1 MAFLFRLPGDS
12 TGVIVQYRPFWKIS
26 SLHLPTVRNIS
37 VYGTENIEVKVPHTL
52 FVQLMPNDML
62 ECDLPHFRAGVK
74 YQIYEL
80 HPDFSA
86 LRATPL
92 RYGNVAGDGVI
103 CWGRGNVV
111 PYDLR
116 EASRTYWGAPFN
128 GDLTEEVLRDIH
140 VDDNFALG
148 CYMGVSKAKPASVKD
163 YFTKALTDISKEFVR
178 PTSSTLTK
186 EDVAKEAAMLAKI
199 CDSWAE
205 YTYLTYVYRALNIGS
220 IPAEVAAYATKVIT
234 FYNTLSGRLMT
245 AVNEVDSA
253 RTRLDEIKNELAYN
267 EECACLDCV
276 LAKKNNASRIQIAT
290 DTLKTLEDRYAGYI
304 SVNARVAAL
313 SDIPGNVTNAMRN
326 VVNQRRLLAHLKD
339 YRTPGTM
346 EDCTVDLLG
355 TSHIAINQK
364 ADAIF
369 ITAVR
374 EEIGKFDEKCIRMR
388 NGVPI
393 IIGLCKYIGE
403 GKYVVD
409 AGGSAVIYE
418 PAAKKDKIIPFDPA
432 ILSKK
437 DAKSVEPV
445 NEAAAV
451 AAIV

>member
-26 SLHLPTVRNIS
+26 SLHLPTIRNIS

-62 ECDLPHFRAGVK
+62 ETDLARFRAAVK

-80 HPDFSA
+80 HPDFSS
-86 LRATPL
+86 LKATPL
-92 RYGNVAGDGVI
+92 RYGNVAGDAVI
-103 CWGRGNVV
+103 CWGRGNTV

-128 GDLTEEVLRDIH
+128 GDLTEEVLRDVHI
-140 VDDNFALG
+140 DEKFAFS
-148 CYMGVSKAKPASVKD
+148 CYMGLSRAKPIDVKAYFLNATSDIIKD
-163 YFTKALTDISKEFVR
+163 YVR
-178 PTSSTLTK
+178 PTSPILTK
-186 EDVAKEAAMLAKI
+186 EVVVKESALLSKI
-199 CDSWAE
+199 CESWAE
-205 YTYLTYVYRALNIGS
+205 YTYMTYVYRSLNVGS
-220 IPAEVAAYATKVIT
+220 IPAEVAEYGSKVVAI
-234 FYNTLSGRLMT
+234 YNELSRRMMG
-245 AVNEVDSA
+245 AVNEVEAA
-253 RTRLDEIKNELAYN
+253 RSRVDQIKNELAYN

-276 LAKKNNASRIQIAT
+276 LAKKTNAARIQSAIDAF
-290 DTLKTLEDRYAGYI
+290 KELEARYAAYVK
-304 SVNARVAAL
+304 VNVSTTAL
-313 SDIPGNVTNAMRN
+313 ADIPANVTHAMRN
-326 VVNQRRLLAHLKD
+326 VVNQRRLLAHLQD
-339 YRTPGTM
+339 YRTPGM
-346 EDCTVDLLG
+346 MQDCTVDLLG
-355 TSHIAINQK
+355 TSHVAINQK

-369 ITAVR
+369 ITAVQ
-374 EEIGKFDEKCIRMR
+374 EEVKKFDEKCVRMR

-418 PAAKKDKIIPFDPA
+418 PAAKRDKISPFDPA
-432 ILSKK
+432 ILDKK
-437 DAKSVEPV
+437 DVKLVEPV
-445 NEAAAV
+445 NEAATV